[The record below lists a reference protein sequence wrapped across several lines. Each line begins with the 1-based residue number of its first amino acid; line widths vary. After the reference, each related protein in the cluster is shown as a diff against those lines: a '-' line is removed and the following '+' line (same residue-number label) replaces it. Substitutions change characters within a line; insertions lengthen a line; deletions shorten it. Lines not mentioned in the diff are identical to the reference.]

1 MSRDYKPKPN
11 SGPKRG
17 GSMFAGILIGFILGL
32 AVALGIAW
40 YINKMPSP
48 FVSHEQPDEKQP
60 AAPPAPQAA
69 TTPPDDKK
77 PRFDFYKI
85 LPGQENPVTQRAASE
100 PAPAA
105 PSSPTTESYYLQA
118 GSFQKKE
125 DADNMKA
132 KLAMIGLESE
142 IQTGAGGES
151 KYRVRIG
158 PYPSENDLGK
168 IRDELQQN
176 GIASTTVKIKATGQ

>member
-1 MSRDYKPKPN
+1 MSRDYKPKSN

-48 FVSHEQPDEKQP
+48 FVSHEQPDEKQS

-85 LPGQENPVTQRAASE
+85 LPGQENPAARSAASE
-100 PAPAA
+100 PATAA
-105 PSSPTTESYYLQA
+105 PATPTTESYYLQA

-142 IQTGAGGES
+142 IQTGAGNES

-158 PYPSENDLGK
+158 PYQSEDDLKK

-176 GIASTTVKIKATGQ
+176 GIASSTVKIKETGQ